1 MSNKSKWGIGI
12 GIGILVVLL
21 LSWFGSRVMYSLFG
35 ATGSMAPSYEGEVSM
50 MSDRDA
56 SSFSGDDIMKSVAS
70 QMAQNTVP
78 ESGQAQDRLIIKTA
92 NMSVVVEDVSN
103 AISAITNYAIE
114 KGGFVVTSNVEK
126 YGTVP
131 SGYVTVRIPVADFDA
146 SITKVGEFGEVT
158 SKTIQGQDVTE
169 EFVDLDAQLK
179 NLRATENQ
187 FLEIMKKATKI
198 EDILAVQRE
207 LSNVR
212 GQIDSIE
219 GRMKYLQQSA
229 DLSTLTVYLSTDP
242 SNLPIFDESDTWK
255 PWAQVKEA
263 ARSLLELGKGL
274 VNFVIWIVVYI
285 PFWFLLGLVVWM
297 VVKIG
302 KRIINKKNSDEI

>member
-1 MSNKSKWGIGI
+1 
-12 GIGILVVLL
+12 
-21 LSWFGSRVMYSLFG
+21 
-35 ATGSMAPSYEGEVSM
+35 
-50 MSDRDA
+50 
-56 SSFSGDDIMKSVAS
+56 
-70 QMAQNTVP
+70 
-78 ESGQAQDRLIIKTA
+78 
-92 NMSVVVEDVSN
+92 
-103 AISAITNYAIE
+103 
-114 KGGFVVTSNVEK
+114 
-126 YGTVP
+126 VP